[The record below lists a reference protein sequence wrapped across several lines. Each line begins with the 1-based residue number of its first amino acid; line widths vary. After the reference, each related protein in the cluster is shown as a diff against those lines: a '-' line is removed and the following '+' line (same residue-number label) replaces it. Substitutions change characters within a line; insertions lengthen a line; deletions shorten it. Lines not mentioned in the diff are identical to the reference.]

1 MVGEKRQ
8 GRALLLFAA
17 PSRLCSSPPKPAGRR
32 HCRYCC
38 AGRATT
44 LLQGAV
50 RHRRQTDP
58 PEMRTSG
65 RAEAPARYDTTLL
78 SGASDRHSC
87 PAWLISRLSHAFA
100 RLQPRSTVWEDTC
113 NAAAVSSTEGPPKNL
128 ISTTFALRASR
139 LARAYNASSTSPSGR
154 F

>member
-1 MVGEKRQ
+1 MVREQRQ
-8 GRALLLFAA
+8 GRALLLFAT
-17 PSRLCSSPPKPAGRR
+17 PSRLCSSPPKPVGRR

-44 LLQGAV
+44 LLHGSV

-58 PEMRTSG
+58 PEMRPSG

-100 RLQPRSTVWEDTC
+100 RLQSRSTVWYDTC
-113 NAAAVSSTEGPPKNL
+113 NAAAVSSTARPPQNL
-128 ISTTFALRASR
+128 ISTTFAFRASP
-139 LARAYNASSTSPSGR
+139 LARAFNASSTSTK
-154 F
+154 